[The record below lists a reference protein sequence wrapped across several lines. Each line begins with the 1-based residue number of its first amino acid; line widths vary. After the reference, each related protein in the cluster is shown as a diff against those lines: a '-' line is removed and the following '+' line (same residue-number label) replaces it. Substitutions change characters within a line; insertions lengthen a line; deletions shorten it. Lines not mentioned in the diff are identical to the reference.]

1 MTRKSGKTQKA
12 LPGLED
18 RRLEDL
24 HEKSILLYAVR
35 KQRMELTTREVALAD
50 EVRILMEK
58 YKKQESGYHIDG
70 VDVEYVLDPAKP
82 KIKVKVE
89 ADGEEDETKPSEVT
103 KVSPHDGADF
113 DESQEAASGVH

>member
-12 LPGLED
+12 LPGMEN
-18 RRLEDL
+18 RRLDDL
-24 HEKSILLYAVR
+24 HEKSTLLYAVR

-58 YKKQESGYHIDG
+58 YEKQETGYHIDG
-70 VDVEYVLDPAKP
+70 VDVEYVLEPAKP

-89 ADGEEDETKPSEVT
+89 ADEAADETKPGEVQ
-103 KVSPHDGADF
+103 KVSPQDGADF
-113 DESQEAASGVH
+113 DESQAAVH